1 MRQLEEILEWKRNN
15 FLRCKHRWLNQKYQ
29 KSSIELQHLSK
40 RHKLPKSKTTLKYPK
55 KNKKRYLLARKQK
68 NQKRNRSRPNKKKN
82 NSRNTKRNLYLLN
95 LIMSLQSKSIN
106 LKLNQRNQSSIE
118 VPWSINLIQWTQRSY

>member
-1 MRQLEEILEWKRNN
+1 MRQLEEILESKRNN

-29 KSSIELQHLSK
+29 KSSIEQQHPSN